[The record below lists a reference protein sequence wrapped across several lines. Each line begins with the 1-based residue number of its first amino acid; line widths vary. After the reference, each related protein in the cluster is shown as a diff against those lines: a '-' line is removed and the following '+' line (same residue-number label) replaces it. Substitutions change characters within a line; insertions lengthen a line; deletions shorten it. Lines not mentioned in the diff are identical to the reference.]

1 MIHFDDKQTSS
12 IKLVAIQK
20 NSIVNSTTRFMKG
33 KMLIF
38 SKTSVCSFVYD
49 IIDVFCFSNE
59 DKMKSVTSKNA
70 PIIKTWPIEIVR
82 LWFLFSFVTTCWKEK
97 IIYRKLFTILS
108 RTKNMTFWKPKLSL
122 FAYARTYIY

>member
-20 NSIVNSTTRFMKG
+20 NSIVNSTTHFMKG

-38 SKTSVCSFVYD
+38 SKTSVCSFAYD

-70 PIIKTWPIEIVR
+70 PIIKT
-82 LWFLFSFVTTCWKEK
+82 
-97 IIYRKLFTILS
+97 
-108 RTKNMTFWKPKLSL
+108 
-122 FAYARTYIY
+122 